1 MFVILR
7 HSFFLHLYLVSL
19 DLPYIVNTT
28 HTSGAANV
36 LNDFFCW

>member
-7 HSFFLHLYLVSL
+7 HGIFLHLYLVSL

-28 HTSGAANV
+28 HLWYGD
-36 LNDFFCW
+36 DF

>member
-7 HSFFLHLYLVSL
+7 RGIFLHLYLVSL

-28 HTSGAANV
+28 HLWCGD
-36 LNDFFCW
+36 DF